1 MISDEEKG
9 RMIEEW
15 LSERSNNTD
24 EENGLGNAEKQAQL
38 AKIINIVLIIA
49 IVVASIL
56 TPFARM
62 V

>member
-24 EENGLGNAEKQAQL
+24 EENGRGNAEKQAQL